1 MGMAEY
7 FLYIFEIPCVIII
20 IVHSAINSKVKK
32 TIFQTTNILTFTN
45 KNNSTN
51 FVIVRIHL
59 LSQKYAV

>member
-7 FLYIFEIPCVIII
+7 FLYNFEILSVII
-20 IVHSAINSKVKK
+20 IVHSAIKSKVKK
-32 TIFQTTNILTFTN
+32 NTNIITFTN
-45 KNNSTN
+45 TNNSTN